1 MSHSSIFLNKNSP
14 LIIKIF
20 INSSSLNF
28 SFFPK
33 MFGRH
38 IDLNVLNILKR
49 FTPKKNSDIDQKKKK
64 KIKAL
69 KMFLIVHII

>member
-1 MSHSSIFLNKNSP
+1 
-14 LIIKIF
+14 
-20 INSSSLNF
+20 
-28 SFFPK
+28 

-64 KIKAL
+64 IKAL
-69 KMFLIVHII
+69 KMFLIVHIIWAQNTH

>member
-1 MSHSSIFLNKNSP
+1 
-14 LIIKIF
+14 
-20 INSSSLNF
+20 
-28 SFFPK
+28 

-69 KMFLIVHII
+69 KMFLIVHIIWAQNTH